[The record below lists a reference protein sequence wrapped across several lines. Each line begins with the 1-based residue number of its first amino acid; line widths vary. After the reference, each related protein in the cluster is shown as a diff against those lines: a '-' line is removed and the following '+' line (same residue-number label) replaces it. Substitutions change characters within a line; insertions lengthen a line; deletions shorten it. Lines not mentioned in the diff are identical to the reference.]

1 MLPYE
6 ISDIQS
12 SYLTNQLGLL
22 LVILAILVKLR
33 EIKVALALFTYLMTM
48 VSYIPNLNSVP
59 CNSTSNQWSPTLTT
73 RMTYWLA
80 TVRKDVGLNFPK
92 ICVTEAFQDV
102 EYNNPSWRIKTLNR
116 SSCHEVSQYST
127 VYDVFKAVTGEVV
140 ERGCQRCCIGIDH
153 EEGVWRGE
161 FMLTTDGSDPY
172 RMDCS
177 GAKAAYICKSNKKSL
192 PSCHTTS
199 IHDELRL
206 LSS

>member
-6 ISDIQS
+6 LSDIQS
-12 SYLTNQLGLL
+12 SYLTHQLWLL
-22 LVILAILVKLR
+22 LMILAILVKLR
-33 EIKVALALFTYLMTM
+33 EIKVALALFIYLMTM
-48 VSYIPNLNSVP
+48 VSYIPNLNSGP
-59 CNSTSNQWSPTLTT
+59 SNSTSNQWSPTLTT

-80 TVRKDVGLNFPK
+80 TVRKDIGLNFPK
-92 ICVTEAFQDV
+92 ICVTKAFQDV

-116 SSCHEVSQYST
+116 SSCHEVFQYPT
-127 VYDVFKAVTGEVV
+127 VYDVFKAVTEEVV

-153 EEGVWRGE
+153 EERVWRGE

-177 GAKAAYICKSNKKSL
+177 DAKAAYICKSNKNSP
-192 PSCHTTS
+192 PSCDTS
-199 IHDELRL
+199 SVHDELRL